1 MLAADPWLALD
12 KLEHF
17 LFCASI
23 VLASYAAL
31 YRLGCNR
38 SVSLSVAVLLSLVA
52 AGGKE
57 LGDYLQWWP
66 GNLSFRDFIADLAG
80 TAVATAAILALHRPA
95 ASSATLAGLASSLRP
110 ATAPTAGAASAAAA
124 APPKRGTYKALPT
137 ADIEM
142 GLGSSSTASDR

>member
-1 MLAADPWLALD
+1 MHTEVFMLAADPWLALD

-23 VLASYAAL
+23 VVASYAAL

-57 LGDYLQWWP
+57 LGDYLQVVH
-66 GNLSFRDFIADLAG
+66 S
-80 TAVATAAILALHRPA
+80 
-95 ASSATLAGLASSLRP
+95 
-110 ATAPTAGAASAAAA
+110 
-124 APPKRGTYKALPT
+124 
-137 ADIEM
+137 
-142 GLGSSSTASDR
+142 